1 MNFFGTGASVAD
13 TAGDNPNGNKTYLG
27 NGVIALFINGKP
39 AVING
44 LRKLRNHPP
53 WLVNFLVVLFNNIP
67 LFSKDLI
74 TFITSFISLLVR
86 AMNLNQEMMKFL
98 FQSFYQVN

>member
-44 LRKLRNHPP
+44 LRKLRNPP
-53 WLVNFLVVLFNNIP
+53 F
-67 LFSKDLI
+67 
-74 TFITSFISLLVR
+74 
-86 AMNLNQEMMKFL
+86 
-98 FQSFYQVN
+98 